1 MNKDALSKVV
11 DYADVY
17 AIVAQ
22 GIENVDEVKL
32 ALKKNDTNPG
42 NMKRRNEFL
51 SKNEQP
57 YLQIEGGEITYDYRS
72 LADELEEFDNFVL
85 PKSYLAEKR
94 EQVEKLEKENDDLT
108 DKYKKE
114 IEDLKKTI
122 AEQKK
127 QIKMLREKRREL
139 SGKLARAEMERK
151 VLVASSIE
159 VGPKEGKMDDVFLVD
174 PKDYLDLDEY
184 VSIYGGELDSF
195 FKDNPADPVEEPKTE
210 EDKFKPGK
218 ELTERN
224 YALKLMKHIGT
235 ALFFKKRVDDTKAV
249 KEKEARVGQLFP
261 GVDDNKTERQLER
274 DKIIRNRCRSLN
286 MIIECDRLT
295 NQEKLMMYAMMTQYH
310 NTFVER
316 LLNWAGKHC
325 INANYLIP
333 ILEDRSTSYN
343 YENTIMF
350 LEQFA
355 EASEFK
361 MKLDLARELI
371 EGKWYIVADYNGKK
385 TKFQLVPLE
394 EFNELRQM
402 VGLPVS
408 EFHYREDKPE
418 EKRRNVE
425 EVAKEPPKAPDFV
438 EHITSKGSETD
449 LMDDGYEPAKDDSE
463 ELDLPYK

>member
-1 MNKDALSKVV
+1 MDTVKLRAIIDYSDVFNIIAGGKRTLDEIDAEMKARKVGATTASRRRTWLEGTPPYLTVVNGNVDLDVESLYGDLDELKRTVIPRGYEEAQSGPDFEDLANGYEKEIKDLNQIIEEKDARITELESK
-11 DYADVY
+11 
-17 AIVAQ
+17 IKEQ
-22 GIENVDEVKL
+22 GIQL
-32 ALKKNDTNPG
+32 AG
-42 NMKRRNEFL
+42 
-51 SKNEQP
+51 
-57 YLQIEGGEITYDYRS
+57 
-72 LADELEEFDNFVL
+72 
-85 PKSYLAEKR
+85 
-94 EQVEKLEKENDDLT
+94 
-108 DKYKKE
+108 
-114 IEDLKKTI
+114 
-122 AEQKK
+122 
-127 QIKMLREKRREL
+127 
-139 SGKLARAEMERK
+139 AEMKRK

-195 FKDNPADPVEEPKTE
+195 YKDNPADPVEEPKTE

-224 YALKLMKHIGT
+224 YALKLMKNVGT

-261 GVDDNKTERQLER
+261 GVDDHKTERQLER

-385 TKFQLVPLE
+385 TKFQLVP
-394 EFNELRQM
+394 
-402 VGLPVS
+402 
-408 EFHYREDKPE
+408 
-418 EKRRNVE
+418 
-425 EVAKEPPKAPDFV
+425 
-438 EHITSKGSETD
+438 
-449 LMDDGYEPAKDDSE
+449 
-463 ELDLPYK
+463 